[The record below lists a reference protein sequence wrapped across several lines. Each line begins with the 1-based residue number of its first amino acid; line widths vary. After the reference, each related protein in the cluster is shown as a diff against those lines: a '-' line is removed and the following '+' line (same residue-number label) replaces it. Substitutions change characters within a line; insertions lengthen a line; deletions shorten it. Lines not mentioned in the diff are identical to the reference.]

1 MVVIIYWFNR
11 SYENVVYYS
20 QEVIVYIFAVSTLSS
35 HLFKRATQAGRVI
48 NVREIREE
56 DPTSGQLIQPIQS
69 IRIYNE
75 ITQASV
81 NEIVKFTL
89 RFLRRNIRD
98 RKYGSFERRRE
109 NRDL

>member
-1 MVVIIYWFNR
+1 M
-11 SYENVVYYS
+11 
-20 QEVIVYIFAVSTLSS
+20 
-35 HLFKRATQAGRVI
+35 I

-56 DPTSGQLIQPIQS
+56 VPTSGQLIQPIQS
-69 IRIYNE
+69 IRTYNE
-75 ITQASV
+75 ITQATV